1 MNKTGP
7 LTTVDI
13 QYLLRKK
20 GITQKELADK
30 YGVSEMTVS
39 RVINFKMTSERLMR
53 AISQELGMSPKVVF
67 ARYYSW
73 PKRRPRRSAR
83 NQ

>member
-1 MNKTGP
+1 MTTNGP

-20 GITQKELADK
+20 GITQKEIAGK

-53 AISQELGMSPKVVF
+53 AIARELGMPPRVLF
-67 ARYYSW
+67 ARYYTW

-83 NQ
+83 NY

>member
-1 MNKTGP
+1 MSTTGP

-30 YGVSEMTVS
+30 YGVSEMTMS

-53 AISQELGMSPKVVF
+53 AISRELGMSPRVVF

-73 PKRRPRRSAR
+73 PKRRKRRNAQ
-83 NQ
+83 NH